1 MSAPYAHN
9 PLDVTDVATSNSSP
23 YIITRSSVFKV
34 GSYEAWQA
42 FDHAVGYNMWAT
54 QNTQAIPEW
63 IKIDLGSGVSKS
75 ISSYTITGDPE
86 GVFNPKTWTLQGS
99 EDDIAWD
106 ILDSQTNYNLGDRK
120 MHTFTLPA
128 PSDKY
133 RYFILYITV
142 KTIFSNY
149 LAVSELELIGAPEPP
164 SATKTIG
171 IKIGDLFVNKISVLE
186 SDGWKNGR
194 IN

>member
-1 MSAPYAHN
+1 MSEPYAHN
-9 PLDVTDVATSNSSP
+9 PLDITDVATSNNSP
-23 YIITRSSVFKV
+23 YTITRSSVFS
-34 GSYEAWQA
+34 GDYEAWKA
-42 FDHAVGYNMWAT
+42 FDHTVGYNMWAT
-54 QNTQAIPEW
+54 QNTPAIPEW

-86 GVFNPKTWTLQGS
+86 GSFNPKTWTLQGS

-106 ILDSQTNYNLGDRK
+106 ILDSQTNYNLGDGK

-142 KTIFSNY
+142 KTIDSNY
-149 LAVSELELIGAPEPP
+149 LVIAELELIGSPTPP
-164 SATKTIG
+164 STSKTINTRL
-171 IKIGDLFVNKISVLE
+171 GDLYAQNIQVLSPTGWTKGKI
-186 SDGWKNGR
+186 N
-194 IN
+194 